1 MTRNMQ
7 VVETCACGATFSTS
21 GDSAV
26 YVKDAADTWRDTHRH
41 EVSVALPL
49 LIGELQ
55 GEGEVRIAGEMQVE
69 RAVRIAADPESA
81 SDSDKLAS
89 LADWFDAYD
98 AKQGYTGTAVQD
110 FLRDLSKRLEG

>member
-1 MTRNMQ
+1 MTRPMHIS
-7 VVETCACGATFSTS
+7 ETCACGATFSTV
-21 GDSAV
+21 GDSSP
-26 YVKDAADTWRDTHRH
+26 YVSGAAETWRRDHQH

-49 LIGELQ
+49 LI
-55 GEGEVRIAGEMQVE
+55 GEMQVE